1 MNALTLLSVAGDF
14 GPDRLSPRRLRELAR
29 VLEGIVEVG
38 IVEFPDFLRRQEDRD
53 KLHDQLAEASR
64 ALDALAETMVRAEAP
79 R

>member
-1 MNALTLLSVAGDF
+1 
-14 GPDRLSPRRLRELAR
+14 LAR

-38 IVEFPDFLRRQEDRD
+38 MVAFPDFLWTQEDRD

-64 ALDALAETMVRAEAP
+64 ALDALAETMVRGEAL